1 MKLLVGISL
10 LLAAVALAGF
20 VGIYL
25 MFVGGIFQIVHGAST
40 TPVDTGDVV
49 WGALR
54 IVFAS
59 PAATIAGWLL
69 ALPGIGFIASAL
81 K

>member
-1 MKLLVGISL
+1 MKLLAGTL
-10 LLAAVALAGF
+10 LLLGAVALAGF

-25 MFVGGIFQIVHGAST
+25 MFIGGIFQIVHGANA
-40 TPVDTGDVV
+40 TPVDSGDII

-59 PAATIAGWLL
+59 PAATAAGWFL
-69 ALPGIGFIASAL
+69 ALPGSGLIASAL